1 MVSFLKLLELNF
13 SFTYFFIMNIFIANL
28 NYKVREEKLRDLFA
42 AYGEVTS
49 ARIIMDRNS
58 GRSKGYGF
66 VEMPDETEALHAIE
80 QLNDSD
86 LEERKLVVKASEE
99 RSEPKRFTN
108 RRPSQGR

>member
-1 MVSFLKLLELNF
+1 
-13 SFTYFFIMNIFIANL
+13 MNIFVANL
-28 NYKVREEKLRDLFA
+28 NFKIREEKLKELFG

-49 ARIIMDRNS
+49 VRIITDRNS

-66 VEMPDETEALHAIE
+66 VEMPDENEALHAIE

-86 LEERKLVVKASEE
+86 LEERKIVVKASEE

-108 RRPSQGR
+108 RRPPQKR